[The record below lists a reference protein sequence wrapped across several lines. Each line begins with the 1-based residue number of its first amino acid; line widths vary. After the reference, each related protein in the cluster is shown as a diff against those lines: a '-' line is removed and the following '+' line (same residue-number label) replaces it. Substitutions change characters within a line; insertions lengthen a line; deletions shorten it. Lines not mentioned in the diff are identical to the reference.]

1 MKVEIE
7 AAIST
12 ISGFLFAAANAA
24 SHSSMS
30 LPAYVSLDRWPMRSL
45 EVNAPKNRGSA
56 SVGGSLDFARV
67 KISTGTTLLCF

>member
-12 ISGFLFAAANAA
+12 ISGFEFEADNAA

-30 LPAYVSLDRWPMRSL
+30 LPVYVSLDRWPTRWL
-45 EVNAPKNRGSA
+45 EVNALKNRGSA

-67 KISTGTTLLCF
+67 KISTGTTDLCF